1 MEKVFD
7 WSAPIIAAW
16 SSMVQKLLEFLPQL
30 VGAVIILVVG
40 WLVARLMRSLTL
52 RLANSFD
59 SLSKYSGL
67 GNVVGVLS
75 VNKSVVAVLGNAI
88 FWLVILFFVTAA
100 TNLLGLN
107 MFAGWL
113 DRVIGHL
120 PNILSGAL
128 IIVAGIVFGNLV
140 NDATRTAAQSLPA
153 RQRSLLARFAQAFTV
168 VTMIVIG
175 VAQIGIDITLLI
187 TVFAIVLAAL
197 LGGVAFAFS
206 LGSRTL
212 VSNLLGARYLNKDYR
227 VGEAV
232 RVSGLE
238 GTILEISSI
247 SVVLDTEEGR
257 ATIPAKVFAE
267 ESSVLLRRGET
278 NVG

>member
-7 WSAPIIAAW
+7 WSAPIVAAW

-30 VGAVIILVVG
+30 VGAIVILVVG
-40 WLVARLMRSLTL
+40 WLVAKAVRALTVRLVK
-52 RLANSFD
+52 SFD
-59 SLSKYSGL
+59 RVSNFVGLGDVVGAKNINESFVTIL
-67 GNVVGVLS
+67 GNV
-75 VNKSVVAVLGNAI
+75 I

-100 TNLLGLN
+100 SNLIGLN

-113 DRVIGHL
+113 DRLIGHL

-128 IIVAGIVFGNLV
+128 IILAGIVFGNLV
-140 NDATRTAAQSLPA
+140 NDATRTAASSLPS
-153 RQRSLLARFAQAFTV
+153 RQRILLARTAQAFTV
-168 VTMIVIG
+168 ITMIVIG
-175 VAQIGIDITLLI
+175 VDQIGIDITVLI
-187 TVFAIVLAAL
+187 TVFAIVIGAL

-227 VGEAV
+227 VGEAI
-232 RVSGLE
+232 RISGLE

-247 SVVLDTEEGR
+247 AVILETDAGK
-257 ATIPAKVFAE
+257 ATIPAKVFSE
-267 ESSVLLRRGET
+267 ESSLLLTREGGNAE
-278 NVG
+278 

>member
-7 WSAPIIAAW
+7 WSAPIVAAW

-30 VGAVIILVVG
+30 VGAIVILVVG
-40 WLVARLMRSLTL
+40 WLVAKAVRALTVRLVK
-52 RLANSFD
+52 SFD
-59 SLSKYSGL
+59 RVSNFVGLGDVVGAKNINESFVTIL
-67 GNVVGVLS
+67 GNV
-75 VNKSVVAVLGNAI
+75 I

-100 TNLLGLN
+100 SNLIGLN

-113 DRVIGHL
+113 DRLIGHL

-128 IIVAGIVFGNLV
+128 IILAGIVFGNLV
-140 NDATRTAAQSLPA
+140 NDATRTAASSLPS
-153 RQRSLLARFAQAFTV
+153 RQRILLARTAQAFTV
-168 VTMIVIG
+168 ITMIVIG
-175 VAQIGIDITLLI
+175 VDQIGIDITVLI
-187 TVFAIVLAAL
+187 TIFAIVIGAL

-232 RVSGLE
+232 RISGLE

-247 SVVLDTEEGR
+247 AVILETDAGK
-257 ATIPAKVFAE
+257 ATIPAKVFSE
-267 ESSVLLRRGET
+267 ESSLLLTREGGNAE
-278 NVG
+278 

>member
-7 WSAPIIAAW
+7 WSAPIVAAW

-30 VGAVIILVVG
+30 VGAIVILVVG
-40 WLVARLMRSLTL
+40 WLVAKAVRALTVRLVK
-52 RLANSFD
+52 SFD
-59 SLSKYSGL
+59 RVSNFVGLGDVVGAKNINESFVTIL
-67 GNVVGVLS
+67 GNV
-75 VNKSVVAVLGNAI
+75 I

-100 TNLLGLN
+100 SNLIGLN

-113 DRVIGHL
+113 DRLIGHL

-128 IIVAGIVFGNLV
+128 IILAGIVFGNLV
-140 NDATRTAAQSLPA
+140 NDATRTAASSLPS
-153 RQRSLLARFAQAFTV
+153 RQRVLLARTAQAFTV
-168 VTMIVIG
+168 ITMIVIG
-175 VAQIGIDITLLI
+175 VDQIGIDITVLI
-187 TVFAIVLAAL
+187 TIFAIVIGAL

-227 VGEAV
+227 VGEAI
-232 RVSGLE
+232 RIGGLE

-247 SVVLDTEEGR
+247 AVVLETDAGK
-257 ATIPAKVFAE
+257 ATIPAKVFSE
-267 ESSVLLRRGET
+267 ESSLLLTREGGNAE
-278 NVG
+278 